1 MERSVNRNDDAG
13 FEQRIVALYPQLF
26 RLALR
31 LCRNHADA
39 HDLAQD
45 AVERGLRCRD
55 LFRSGDRPDRWMFTI
70 LRRIFVDECRGRR
83 RRPRVPLLDE
93 HEAVLASE
101 TEAPCAWEDFGL
113 DDVQRALLFVDRVG
127 REIFSLFVFGN
138 VAQKEIAR
146 RLSIP
151 QKTVAT
157 RMFRTRAKLKAILE
171 SGAYRRRLALVRP
184 PVALPPIPPPPAA
197 AAAQTAPH
205 APRSRVA
212 AERRR
217 NRVTAAGIA

>member
-1 MERSVNRNDDAG
+1 MNGSVNRNEDAG
-13 FEQRIVALYPQLF
+13 FEQRVVALYPQLF

-45 AVERGLRCRD
+45 AVERGLRCRE

-83 RRPRVPLLDE
+83 RRPRVPLLEE
-93 HEAVLASE
+93 HEAVTAAE
-101 TEAPCAWEDFGL
+101 PEAPCAWEDFGL
-113 DDVQRALLFVDRVG
+113 DDVQRALLFIDRVG
-127 REIFSLFVFGN
+127 REAFSLFVFGG

-146 RLSIP
+146 RLSMP

-157 RMFRTRAKLKAILE
+157 RMFRTRAKLRAILE
-171 SGAYRRRLALVRP
+171 SGAHRRRLALVPTPPAPP
-184 PVALPPIPPPPAA
+184 PVPPVGPAVPAA
-197 AAAQTAPH
+197 PR
-205 APRSRVA
+205 APRRRTATVRGIRVK
-212 AERRR
+212 
-217 NRVTAAGIA
+217 AAGIR